1 MQAWQRRS
9 PQTGGKWPNEVSLM
23 SLLYNLITWIPE
35 MQDDP
40 EGLVYLEAITR
51 TITQSAHFSSFKAEI
66 RSDPTFADLSVGAA
80 IRDIFAPL
88 AAGEIEIDEDLLET
102 TPRDRLNV
110 LSIHQSKGL
119 EFLLV
124 IVDVGSDF
132 KMNHPKQRFKRFPD
146 KHGRPHAL
154 EDVLRPHSPLGKPAR
169 SPLDRTF
176 DDLLRLYFVAFSRPQ
191 DALLIVGLCDLKTR
205 QPKKTI
211 PNLALGWDRTD
222 ATPSGIRWP
231 LLPGIVYL

>member
-1 MQAWQRRS
+1 M
-9 PQTGGKWPNEVSLM
+9 T
-23 SLLYNLITWIPE
+23 LLYKLITWIPA
-35 MQDDP
+35 MQEDA

-51 TITQSAHFSSFKAEI
+51 TISQSAHFSSFKAEI
-66 RSDPTFADLSVGAA
+66 HRDAPFDKLSVGAA

-102 TPRDRLNV
+102 VPRDRLSI

-119 EFLLV
+119 EFPLT

-132 KMNHPKQRFKRFPD
+132 KMNHPKQRFKRYPNR
-146 KHGRPHAL
+146 HGRPQAL
-154 EDVLRPHSPLGKPAR
+154 EDALRPHSPLGRPAR

-191 DALLIVGLCDLKTR
+191 DVLLLVGLCDPKTGK
-205 QPKKTI
+205 PKKTI
-211 PNLALGWDRTD
+211 PNVAFGWDRTD
-222 ATPSGIRWP
+222 ATASGIRWP
-231 LLPGIVYL
+231 LTPDIVYM